1 MAQSP
6 VFEPKARP
14 VGFTRRPRA
23 GDYRT
28 CPSTCLQSQGSS
40 FPAGPGLQAPSQPH
54 LCSSTLHLLLPV
66 SPALSPHTW
75 VSLAFSFLSPGAASV
90 DLPFYSQDCRR
101 VSGIGKPVLC
111 SASRPPGTSR
121 CPKLEESTP
130 RLPPP
135 LKRQVGLFPVDTI
148 LLMPAGGDFE
158 PRGGIRGSLLLP
170 NMAEYKIP
178 VLSL

>member
-1 MAQSP
+1 MSQKQGLWDSHVVP
-6 VFEPKARP
+6 EQ
-14 VGFTRRPRA
+14 GTT
-23 GDYRT
+23 G
-28 CPSTCLQSQGSS
+28 STCLQSQGSN
-40 FPAGPGLQAPSQPH
+40 FPAGLGLQAPSQPH
-54 LCSSTLHLLLPV
+54 LCVSTLHLLPV
-66 SPALSPHTW
+66 SPVFPSHAW
-75 VSLAFSFLSPGAASV
+75 VSPAFSFLSPGAASV

-148 LLMPAGGDFE
+148 LVMPTGGDFE
-158 PRGGIRGSLLLP
+158 PRGGIHGSL
-170 NMAEYKIP
+170 
-178 VLSL
+178 